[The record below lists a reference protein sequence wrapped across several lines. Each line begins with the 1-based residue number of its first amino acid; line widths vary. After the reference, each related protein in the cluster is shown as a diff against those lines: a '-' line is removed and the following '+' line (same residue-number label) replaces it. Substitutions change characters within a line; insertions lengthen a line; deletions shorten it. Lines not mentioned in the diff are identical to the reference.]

1 MIDKSLLGVY
11 MYVSNVLSTEMNVC
25 RMLVFITSNVF
36 FKWWIILQ
44 IQHDLLTYDISK
56 LKKNSLN

>member
-36 FKWWIILQ
+36 FK
-44 IQHDLLTYDISK
+44 
-56 LKKNSLN
+56 